1 MTDSVSVTPGLGADI
16 AMSKIGKVFRQ
27 QVESYVADSASIDA
41 FGRMRVSEPVLLLD
55 SKRVG
60 GVPDVFM
67 TEATSGTASTLYRQ
81 DRASTTLTA
90 GPGVG
95 TATRQTKVRAV
106 YQPGKS
112 LLVFQTFVC
121 GVDGVGSTQEV
132 GYFDDDN
139 GVFLRYSNG
148 IPSFVIRSS
157 VTGAPVETVIPQNDW
172 SNDSFD
178 GLGPSGINLDCTK
191 SQILVVDLE
200 WLGVGRVRIG
210 FVIDGLPV
218 YAHEFLNANNLG
230 SVYMGNPNLPLRWR
244 IETTEEA
251 TEAVSLEAIC
261 GTVASEGGYEI
272 TGVTASTDTPVSKS
286 VGSGVNAELISI
298 RMQSAFTDFAT
309 AFSQA
314 LSVLNAGGGAFR
326 WRLVLNPTA
335 TVAGT
340 WQSVPGSVLE
350 SSVDRTVTEN
360 TGILIASGFVSSDT
374 NQINIDARPVL
385 TLGTTLAGITDVL
398 SLQVKN
404 LTNNA
409 DDFYGGITWR
419 EVF

>member
-132 GYFDDDN
+132 GYFDDEN

-148 IPSFVIRSS
+148 SPSFVIRSS
-157 VTGAPVETVIPQNDW
+157 VTGAPVETVIPQDDW

-178 GLGPSGINLDCTK
+178 GLGPSGINRLHQVAD
-191 SQILVVDLE
+191 
-200 WLGVGRVRIG
+200 
-210 FVIDGLPV
+210 P
-218 YAHEFLNANNLG
+218 
-230 SVYMGNPNLPLRWR
+230 
-244 IETTEEA
+244 
-251 TEAVSLEAIC
+251 C
-261 GTVASEGGYEI
+261 G
-272 TGVTASTDTPVSKS
+272 
-286 VGSGVNAELISI
+286 
-298 RMQSAFTDFAT
+298 
-309 AFSQA
+309 
-314 LSVLNAGGGAFR
+314 
-326 WRLVLNPTA
+326 
-335 TVAGT
+335 
-340 WQSVPGSVLE
+340 
-350 SSVDRTVTEN
+350 
-360 TGILIASGFVSSDT
+360 
-374 NQINIDARPVL
+374 
-385 TLGTTLAGITDVL
+385 
-398 SLQVKN
+398 
-404 LTNNA
+404 
-409 DDFYGGITWR
+409 
-419 EVF
+419 